1 VSHRASSFVA
11 ASSAGASPG
20 SKGVYDDPRTYELA
34 FGFREFDK
42 EAAFLASLSK
52 RLGTG
57 RDPASL
63 LELGAGPAWHSTA
76 VASLCPGAVAVAV
89 DNSPAM
95 LERARERVTECAL
108 NERVAV
114 VDGDMTKLDAK
125 KCVERAFEM
134 APRESKQAVARG
146 FDVACVLL
154 GTAAHLVHTEDAIAC
169 LRAIHDALAPGGVA
183 VLELE
188 HPYDLFEGQL
198 MDAQGDAWDRE
209 DASSG
214 VKVLVEW
221 GREGDAFD
229 VQTHVVERTVGFNV
243 LDLATNEPA
252 NGYEAVEQV
261 VRCRVFTAPEVDALA
276 RLAGMR
282 VCATFGDMDERVP
295 LDSEEA
301 HNMLVVLK
309 KDHQ

>member
-1 VSHRASSFVA
+1 M
-11 ASSAGASPG
+11 
-20 SKGVYDDPRTYELA
+20 YDDPRTYELA

-42 EAAFLASLSK
+42 EAAFLASLSA

-57 RDPASL
+57 REPASL

-76 VASLCPGAVAVAV
+76 MASLCPGAVAVAV
-89 DNSPAM
+89 DNSTAM
-95 LERARERVTECAL
+95 LERARERVAECAL

-114 VDGDMTKLDAK
+114 VEGDMTRLDAK
-125 KCVERAFEM
+125 ACVQRAFEM
-134 APRESKQAVARG
+134 APRESKQSVARG

-154 GTAAHLVHTEDAIAC
+154 GTAAHLTHTEDAIAC

-209 DASSG
+209 DVDQG

-229 VQTHVVERTVGFNV
+229 VQTHVVSRTVGFNV
-243 LDLATNEPA
+243 LDLETNRPA
-252 NGYEAVEQV
+252 IGYEAVEQI

>member
-1 VSHRASSFVA
+1 M
-11 ASSAGASPG
+11 
-20 SKGVYDDPRTYELA
+20 YDDPRTYELA

-42 EAAFLASLSK
+42 EAAFLASLSE
-52 RLGTG
+52 RIGTG
-57 RDPASL
+57 RPIASL

-89 DNSPAM
+89 DNSAPM
-95 LERARERVTECAL
+95 LERARERVAESAL

-114 VDGDMTKLDAK
+114 VEGDMTRLDAK
-125 KCVERAFEM
+125 ACVERAFEM
-134 APRESKQAVARG
+134 APRESKPAVARG

-154 GTAAHLVHTEDAIAC
+154 GTAAHLVNTEDALAC

-183 VLELE
+183 VFELE

-209 DASSG
+209 DATRG

-243 LDLATNEPA
+243 LDLATGAPA
-252 NGYEAVEQV
+252 NGYAPAEEV
-261 VRCRVFTAPEVDALA
+261 VSCRVFTAPEVDLLA

-282 VCATFGDMDERVP
+282 VCATYGDMNEDVP
-295 LDSEEA
+295 LDSEDA